1 MNEHSPANNRASYR
15 GQIFKDLTDT
25 IGATP
30 IVRLTRLDKNTN
42 CKGETIGKCEFFN
55 PLGSIKG
62 RID

>member
-30 IVRLTRLDKNTN
+30 IVRLTRLEKNTN
-42 CKGETIGKCEFFN
+42 CKG
-55 PLGSIKG
+55 
-62 RID
+62 